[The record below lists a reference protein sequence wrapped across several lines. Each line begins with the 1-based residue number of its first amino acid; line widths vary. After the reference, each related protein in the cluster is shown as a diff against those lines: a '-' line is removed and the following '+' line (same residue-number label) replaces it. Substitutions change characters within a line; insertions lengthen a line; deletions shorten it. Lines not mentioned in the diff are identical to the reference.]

1 MSISRR
7 ERKTSEGRREGGTKR
22 KVRKK
27 KTNLKIISVHKY
39 H

>member
-27 KTNLKIISVHKY
+27 RQI
-39 H
+39 